1 MVKKIALY
9 LTVVFYLAACSTL
22 HMKADGG
29 SEVNEGATSALYTM
43 MLTANNGDPDV
54 AMLNLFFTRMPKGG
68 DIHHHYS
75 GSIYAETYLDW
86 IKKKGW
92 FIDACSLKIVKVSE
106 RGKCQALTVDAL
118 RGNDVLYRKL
128 LTLWSDKDYANHF
141 HEQPPPDTN
150 FFNTFGYFGPVSD
163 EYMDVGLNVLKQ
175 RAIKENISYIETMLT
190 RVGASSSAV
199 FKQNESDRFNAI
211 LEQTTDLNELTALF
225 NQIAARLEASKV
237 YKKHVKDFV
246 EKVEKVHQGIDDER
260 FTMRYQTYAVRTLP
274 PLQVFTDLYAGFQAA
289 NDSPLVVGVNIVA
302 PENNHVA
309 LINYTLHMRM
319 FAYLHRLYPQV
330 NRALHAGEL
339 TLGMVRPRDLL
350 FHITE
355 ARQIADAQ
363 RIGHGVD
370 LTYEQDQ
377 LALLKDMK
385 TNSTVEINLTSN
397 QFILGVQ
404 GSEHPYQI
412 YADYGVPLVISTDDS
427 GVSRNNLSHEYMLL
441 ASRYKPSYEQI
452 KSYVYNSIKYSF
464 MSDKDKAM
472 VTKRVNQR
480 FAVFEGEM
488 AVLGGSL
495 QKKLGPGLQK
505 GQQR

>member
-9 LTVVFYLAACSTL
+9 ITVVLYLAACSTL
-22 HMKADGG
+22 NMKADGG
-29 SEVNEGATSALYTM
+29 SEVNEGLTSALYTK
-43 MLTANNGDPDV
+43 MLTANNGEPDV
-54 AMLNLFFTRMPKGG
+54 AKLNLFFTRMPKGG
-68 DIHHHYS
+68 DIHHHYT
-75 GSIYAETYLDW
+75 GSIYVETYLDW
-86 IKKKGW
+86 VKKKGW
-92 FIDACSLKIVKVSE
+92 FIDTCSLQIVKKSDK
-106 RGKCQALTVDAL
+106 GKCQALTVDTL

-141 HEQPPPDTN
+141 HDQQPPDSN

-190 RVGASSSAV
+190 RVGASSAAV
-199 FKQNESDRFNAI
+199 FKQKESDRLNTI
-211 LEQTTDLNELTALF
+211 LEQTTDPNELTALF
-225 NQIAARLEASKV
+225 NQIAARLEESKT
-237 YKKHVKDFV
+237 YKKSVTDFV
-246 EKVEKVHQGIDDER
+246 EMVESVHQGIDDQR

-274 PLQVFTDLYAGFQAA
+274 PLQVFTDLYSGFQAA
-289 NDSPLVVGVNIVA
+289 NNSPLVVGVNIVA

-309 LINYTLHMRM
+309 LANYTLHMRM
-319 FAYLHRLYPQV
+319 FEYLHKLYPQV

-339 TLGMVRPRDLL
+339 TLGMVRPTDLL

-370 LTYEQDQ
+370 LAYEQDQ

-385 TNSTVEINLTSN
+385 SNSTVEINLTSN

-412 YADYGVPLVISTDDS
+412 YADYGVPMVISTDDS
-427 GVSRNNLSHEYMLL
+427 GVSRNNLSHEYVLL
-441 ASRYKPSYEQI
+441 ASRYKPSYGQI
-452 KSYVYNSIKYSF
+452 KNYVYNSIKYSF
-464 MSDKDKAM
+464 MSDQEKAM
-472 VTKRVNQR
+472 VVRRVNQR
-480 FAVFEGEM
+480 FALFEGEM
-488 AVLGGSL
+488 AALSRSL
-495 QKKLGPGLQK
+495 K
-505 GQQR
+505 